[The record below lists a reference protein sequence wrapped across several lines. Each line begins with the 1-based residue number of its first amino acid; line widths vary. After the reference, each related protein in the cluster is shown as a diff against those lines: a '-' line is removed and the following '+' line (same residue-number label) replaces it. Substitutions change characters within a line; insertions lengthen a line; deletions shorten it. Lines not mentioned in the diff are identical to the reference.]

1 MANELFKVWLEGLF
15 RWEWACCVQA
25 KAVGRTW
32 LHPDML
38 RPAAGTHV
46 PDTGTTAAV
55 FPAFRPCS
63 FPVAIPGTAF
73 ARGMKARAALMRRI
87 HTSLDLLEARKAQQ
101 AQQEQNGAATP
112 AANGHNSAAENGTA
126 NGSTAYWPGEQ
137 LTALDMLMRSRDEND
152 KGLSR

>member
-15 RWEWACCVQA
+15 RWELACCVQA
-25 KAVGRTW
+25 KAVGRAW
-32 LHPDML
+32 LYLIPC
-38 RPAAGTHV
+38 PAVGTHV
-46 PDTGTTAAV
+46 PDVEATVAV
-55 FPAFRPCS
+55 SPAFRPCS

-101 AQQEQNGAATP
+101 AQQEQNGAATA
-112 AANGHNSAAENGTA
+112 AANGHSGAAENGTA

-137 LTALDMLMRSRDEND
+137 LTALDMLMRSRDENG